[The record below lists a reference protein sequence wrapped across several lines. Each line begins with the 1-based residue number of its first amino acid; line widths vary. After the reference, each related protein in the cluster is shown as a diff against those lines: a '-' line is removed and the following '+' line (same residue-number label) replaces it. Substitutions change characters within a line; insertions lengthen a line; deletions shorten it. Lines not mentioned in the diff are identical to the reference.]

1 MNVFIRVIAFVLV
14 VSGATFAWIKLRPAK
29 APVPPAVATS
39 TSTPIP
45 APAPVVVAPEPAAV
59 AVTPP
64 AAPAPAATVNTLEV
78 ADGLRV
84 WTSRDG
90 RTTKAAYVECTATTV
105 TIRRGDGQVFTI
117 PITTLSASDAAW
129 VAQQPRSPEP
139 AAPKAAP
146 AITQK
151 QIDQVVA
158 GFPAAPALN
167 GYEVTNELQQLHT
180 KYLGMVKFIRPTTIE
195 ANLKMIRSKIEDDIK
210 RLSPIAKT
218 ASGDWSGKR
227 NSTQSAAAENG
238 ILSARAALGWLE
250 GTLTPHLQAYD
261 ALTATVE

>member
-1 MNVFIRVIAFVLV
+1 VNVFIRVLAFALV
-14 VSGATFAWIKLRPAK
+14 VSAATFAWIKLRPAK
-29 APVPPAVATS
+29 APAPSAISASTSTAPQTSEPAATASEPAVAS
-39 TSTPIP
+39 
-45 APAPVVVAPEPAAV
+45 A
-59 AVTPP
+59 PP
-64 AAPAPAATVNTLEV
+64 AAIPPVTTVNALEA

-90 RTTKAAYVECTATTV
+90 RTTKAAFVARTSTTA
-105 TIRRGDGQVFTI
+105 TIRRSDGQVFTI
-117 PITTLSASDAAW
+117 PVSTLAASDAAW
-129 VAQQPRSPEP
+129 IAQQPLSPEP

-146 AITQK
+146 AVTQK

-158 GFPAAPALN
+158 DFPAAPALN

-180 KYLGMVKFIRPTTIE
+180 KYLGMVKFIRPATIE
-195 ANLKMIRSKIEDDIK
+195 ANLKMIRSKVEDDIK

-218 ASGDWSGKR
+218 SSGDWSGKR

-261 ALTATVE
+261 TLTASAQ